1 MRAWQQLAYMINNVY
16 NNPTSLS
23 TTLIVLFSK
32 KQTTQIVTFPLSQ
45 KSLGYVWFPESI
57 KEKKCKGKWF
67 FHVWF
72 CYKFKKKKIYIIKIT

>member
-45 KSLGYVWFPESI
+45 KSLGYVCSQKVSRKKNV
-57 KEKKCKGKWF
+57 KENGFLMFGFAINF
-67 FHVWF
+67 F
-72 CYKFKKKKIYIIKIT
+72 FKLI